1 MRDKHTQ
8 PDDTRQGRW
17 AGRLRRRLAHL
28 PRPDLD
34 AIRDRLP
41 RRRRPPTPP
50 PYPGDAFAAA
60 DIRVTDEI
68 IAANP
73 PRFGVNLDAPGYDPW
88 TQGATV
94 VNTYV
99 ADGGFEPVILR
110 YKGVVAEGDEVSFV
124 AATALN
130 HDSRAHEQPPLD
142 LEHGLGDGFFDG
154 ADARL
159 YRVVG
164 GQARLVRRDPVAR
177 YAVADDGAA
186 RVRFATAG
194 PPAQSGDLYYLAL
207 TRAAIPAE
215 CLAPGVAAS
224 RVDAWRVYPP
234 SGADSVRHQRDSAA
248 VAPAHGSRGSLRVT
262 IGGAV
267 EGGVTQP
274 VAGASRQDALNALIP
289 GHTYRLEM
297 WLRQEG
303 IGDCQARA
311 WLGPFRSPVGD
322 SFQVDGAWRAYGFT
336 FLAPSALRPDTI
348 ISLRITFRGPGC
360 LWLDNVRLYDAALPP
375 FAVRPEVAA
384 ALKAFRPDSLRIWS
398 GFTKFHLGTSLENWL
413 AEEGEGPAW
422 WQRKRGLVGA
432 ANLHLPA
439 ALALARDAGARPW
452 LIVHPAFDEAEWLGL
467 MEYLA
472 GPPNSPYGARR
483 AAHGQVAPWT
493 DVFDRISLEYGNEA
507 WNAEYFPWNFDDSA
521 TFGAVAETFFGV
533 VRSSPHY
540 PVAADRFEFVV
551 GGYRTSYGPLSFTA
565 QAHLNCPTAETVGI
579 TGYVSAREPL
589 PSRPHALDEMAQ
601 NMLLNPPWALRYYA
615 EQQIATCN
623 LLTKMGAPYRLGISE
638 GGPRYEHPSSARPYD
653 PPSERVGKSLAGGTA
668 ALDAALYYLSRG
680 FTHQLYYALQPGPN
694 WTSHTALWR
703 GFRPHPS
710 WLALQLRNQ
719 HATGDMVRV
728 DLASAPTVDLPP
740 LVSTVRSLRT
750 PPRMGIPLVAAY
762 AFKDGPR
769 YSVFVLSRQL
779 SIPTPVTLR
788 LPARPVAATLYS
800 LSGDPLATNLHR
812 RRVTVRR
819 RPVPGFSQDYRFT
832 LPPASVYLFVVDT
845 EATA

>member
-41 RRRRPPTPP
+41 RHRRPPTPP

-73 PRFGVNLDAPGYDPW
+73 PRFGVNIDISGYQVW
-88 TQGATV
+88 SQSAAL
-94 VNTYV
+94 VNTFV
-99 ADGGFEPVILR
+99 TDGGFEPTILR
-110 YKGVVAEGDEVSFV
+110 FMGV
-124 AATALN
+124 AAGGDAVSLVDGVAPSAGDAIPDQGIATLAP
-130 HDSRAHEQPPLD
+130 RAAV
-142 LEHGLGDGFFDG
+142 GGFFDG
-154 ADARL
+154 ATMRL
-159 YRVVG
+159 YRHEDGRV
-164 GQARLVRRDPVAR
+164 RLLRI
-177 YAVADDGAA
+177 A
-186 RVRFATAG
+186 RVVHDLATASPPRFLLAEPG
-194 PPAQSGDLYYLAL
+194 PPVQPGDLYVLAMECDNVSL
-207 TRAAIPAE
+207 DGWPAATESWA
-215 CLAPGVAAS
+215 VT
-224 RVDAWRVYPP
+224 PP
-234 SGADSVRHQRDSAA
+234 NLDSAVIGLHRDTTC
-248 VAPAHGSRGSLRVT
+248 VAPVPHSRASLRLT
-262 IGGAV
+262 LYTAV
-267 EGGVTQP
+267 EGGIAQP
-274 VAGASRQDALNALIP
+274 VAGSHRQTLLNTLTP
-289 GHTYRLEM
+289 GCAYRLEL

-303 IGDCQARA
+303 LADGCVRLS
-311 WLGPFRSPVGD
+311 LGPFTSGVEQRV
-322 SFQVDGAWRAYGFT
+322 VADGAWRQHAFT
-336 FLAPSALRPDTI
+336 FKAPPTADGRGI
-348 ISLRITFRGPGC
+348 VSLRITVRGPGAV
-360 LWLDNVRLYDAALPP
+360 WIDDVRLYQADLPP
-375 FAVRPEVAA
+375 FALRPEAIA

-398 GFTKFHLGTSLENWL
+398 GCTKFHLGTSLDAWL
-413 AEEGEGPAW
+413 AADGTGPRW
-422 WQRKRGLVGA
+422 WHKARGPESPA
-432 ANLHLPA
+432 FPSLPA
-439 ALALARDAGARPW
+439 ALALARDAGTSPW

-472 GPPNSPYGARR
+472 GPPDSPYGARR
-483 AAHGQVAPWT
+483 AADGQVRPWT
-493 DVFDRISLEYGNEA
+493 DVFERISLEYGNET
-507 WNAEYFPWNFDDSA
+507 WNRQYKPWTFDSGATYGAFAERFFQ
-521 TFGAVAETFFGV
+521 VA
-533 VRSSPHY
+533 RSSPY
-540 PVAADRFEFVV
+540 FAAVAGKFEFII
-551 GGYRTSYGPLSFTA
+551 GGYTASYGPLSYTA
-565 QAHLNCPTAETVGI
+565 QARLACPSAGVATIVT
-579 TGYVSAREPL
+579 YVSPVEPL
-589 PSRPHALDEMAQ
+589 PAQADDLDEMTQAA
-601 NMLLNPPWALRYYA
+601 LLNPAWALQYYT
-615 EQQIATCN
+615 EQHLATQR
-623 LLTKMGAPYRLGISE
+623 LLTKMGAPYDLGAGE
-638 GGPRYEHPSSARPYD
+638 GGMRYWHPTPAHPFH
-653 PPSERVGKSLAGGTA
+653 PPSEQVGKSLAIGVA
-668 ALDAALYYLSRG
+668 ILDAYLYNLSRR
-680 FTHQLYYALQPGPN
+680 FRHQSVYALQPGYT
-694 WTSHTALWR
+694 WSSHTPLSR
-703 GFRPHPS
+703 GFRPHPL

-740 LVSTVRSLRT
+740 LVSTVREFRT